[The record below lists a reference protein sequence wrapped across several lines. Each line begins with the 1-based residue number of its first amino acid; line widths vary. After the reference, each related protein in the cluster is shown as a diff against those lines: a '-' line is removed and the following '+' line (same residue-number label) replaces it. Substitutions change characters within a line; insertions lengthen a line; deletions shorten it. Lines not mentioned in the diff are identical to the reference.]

1 VILLVGKI
9 RRAWL
14 ARAMS
19 TCLCTVLILLAVPTM
34 VRGQLSTEDHASEPG
49 FWPTQKG
56 AQRSDYA
63 GTPACHTCHAGIWSA
78 QRATPM
84 ANAAPRAS
92 ESGILQSHPKLEF
105 SVGQYH
111 YEVKTD
117 AKGSLYTLTG
127 AGKTLS
133 YPLVWAFGIGRVGQS
148 YLFKKEDGEF
158 YEARITFFETLKK
171 LDFTPG
177 RALPSPH
184 SAEEAMY
191 RQVGPAEV
199 AKCFACHTTGS
210 TFDGQ
215 IDEKNLTTG
224 VSCEACHGPGAKH
237 VSAMQTAKISGL
249 PDAGSSL
256 IFNSSKLPPVD
267 SVDFCGACHGTF
279 WDVKLSGVAGAS
291 TARSQPYRL
300 ELSKCWGTG
309 DARLTCIACHDPHQQ
324 LETDDASYDRNC
336 LTCHAHGP
344 GAKKTA
350 DHPGAP
356 CPAATK
362 NCASCHMPKVL
373 VPEMHANFT
382 DHRIRIV
389 RAAEAYPE

>member
-1 VILLVGKI
+1 M
-9 RRAWL
+9 A
-14 ARAMS
+14 
-19 TCLCTVLILLAVPTM
+19 TCLGAVLLLLALPAS
-34 VRGQLSTEDHASEPG
+34 VRGQLSTADHTSEPG
-49 FWPTQKG
+49 FWPTQNG
-56 AQRSDYA
+56 APRSDYA
-63 GTPACHTCHAGIWSA
+63 GTPACRTCHAGIWST
-78 QRATPM
+78 QKATPM

-92 ESGILQSHPKLEF
+92 ESGILQSHPNLEF

-133 YPLVWAFGIGRVGQS
+133 FPLVWAFGIGRVGQS

-177 RALPSPH
+177 RAIAAPH

-191 RQVGPAEV
+191 RQVGSAEV
-199 AKCFACHTTGS
+199 VKCFACHTTAS
-210 TFDGQ
+210 MFDGQ
-215 IDEKNLTTG
+215 LDEKNLTTG

-249 PDAGSSL
+249 PEAGSSL
-256 IFNSSKLPPVD
+256 IFNSSKLSPVD

-279 WDVKLSGVAGAS
+279 WDVKLSGVTGAS

-309 DARLTCIACHDPHQQ
+309 DARLTCIACHDPHKQ

-336 LTCHAHGP
+336 LACHVNGP
-344 GAKKTA
+344 GAKKSA

-373 VPEMHANFT
+373 VPEMHADFT

-389 RAAEAYPE
+389 RVGAPYPE